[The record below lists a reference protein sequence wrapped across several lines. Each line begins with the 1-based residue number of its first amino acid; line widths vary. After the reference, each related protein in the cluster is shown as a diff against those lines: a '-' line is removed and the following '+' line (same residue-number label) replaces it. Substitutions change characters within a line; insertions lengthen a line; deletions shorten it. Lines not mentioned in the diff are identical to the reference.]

1 MLPANYKFC
10 HRTCLTGIRWK
21 LVEEDPLHTY
31 THIHYYLWWLHTYT
45 HAFLLHTEKSRRIS
59 VCSWTVNC
67 IEAVWGTLYFPA
79 HATKLAFGIHW
90 IKEFMWFLCRKEKQ
104 DLVQEFEGMFWETIR
119 IWENCLSQRTAR
131 QGSCHLAEKRS
142 GLTALFSNTQCG
154 NSVYYS
160 PSLYFTL
167 IVHVKIL
174 APAVGRS
181 MPTLC
186 EIFTNWMN
194 VSVSQ
199 FLIHTSD
206 ASVFDTTFY
215 FSHLYS
221 SPVLLYLVGGGNAW
235 RGPILVK

>member
-1 MLPANYKFC
+1 MHFC
-10 HRTCLTGIRWK
+10 CIQRNL
-21 LVEEDPLHTY
+21 EESVSALE
-31 THIHYYLWWLHTYT
+31 LWTVLRLCGAHSTS
-45 HAFLLHTEKSRRIS
+45 LLMQQSWPFVYIELKSLCDFFAGRKNRIWSKNSKVCSRRQ
-59 VCSWTVNC
+59 
-67 IEAVWGTLYFPA
+67 F
-79 HATKLAFGIHW
+79 
-90 IKEFMWFLCRKEKQ
+90 
-104 DLVQEFEGMFWETIR
+104 EFEKIVWAKEVQGKGVVTWQRREVG
-119 IWENCLSQRTAR
+119 LLPSSQT
-131 QGSCHLAEKRS
+131 H
-142 GLTALFSNTQCG
+142 
-154 NSVYYS
+154 SVEIVFITHQVS
-160 PSLYFTL
+160 YFTL

-181 MPTLC
+181 VPTLC